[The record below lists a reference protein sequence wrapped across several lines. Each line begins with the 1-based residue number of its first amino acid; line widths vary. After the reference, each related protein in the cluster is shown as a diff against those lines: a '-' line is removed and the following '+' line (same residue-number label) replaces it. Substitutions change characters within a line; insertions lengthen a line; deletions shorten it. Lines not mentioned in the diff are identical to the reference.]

1 MAYVETHKGES
12 MNEFDK
18 LDRALEERERARGH
32 TVAQRTNPLLPVFAI
47 CAVITLVSMMLKAC
61 LE

>member
-1 MAYVETHKGES
+1 